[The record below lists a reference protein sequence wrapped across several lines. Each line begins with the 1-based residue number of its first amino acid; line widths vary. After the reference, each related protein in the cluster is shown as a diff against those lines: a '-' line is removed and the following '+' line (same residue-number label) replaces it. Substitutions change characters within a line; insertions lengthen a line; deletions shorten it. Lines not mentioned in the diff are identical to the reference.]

1 MSSPVTLTD
10 VAQQF
15 AGHGPARLALD
26 GVTLS
31 IEAGELVCIVGPSG
45 CGKST
50 LLDLVAGHTRPVRG
64 TVDVGGTQV
73 TGPGLDRVMVF
84 QEHALFPWASVRDNV
99 GFGLKNAGVPD
110 AEREATVTQW
120 LAKVGL
126 TDAAELHPHQL
137 SGGMR
142 QRAALA
148 RAFALRPQVLLMD
161 EPFSALDAPS
171 RDRLHVELQDLWQ
184 ETGTTIIFVTHNV
197 REAVALGSRVV
208 VLSSGPGHII
218 GEVAVGLQR
227 PRVVESDR
235 VVALAREVRGLL
247 DVADQLGI
255 SAPRNGSEDGHV
267 SI

>member
-1 MSSPVTLTD
+1 MSAAVTLTD
-10 VAQQF
+10 IAQQF
-15 AGHGPARLALD
+15 SGRGQARLALD

-31 IEAGELVCIVGPSG
+31 IDAGDFVCIVGPSG

-50 LLDLVAGHTRPVRG
+50 LLDLVAGHTMPVRG
-64 TVDVGGTQV
+64 SVDVGGTKV

-84 QEHALFPWASVRDNV
+84 QEHALFPWLSVRDNV
-99 GFGLKNAGVPD
+99 GFGLKNAGVPVE
-110 AEREATVTQW
+110 ERERTVTTW

-126 TDAAELHPHQL
+126 TDAADLHPHQL

-148 RAFALRPQVLLMD
+148 RAFAMRPQVLLMD

-171 RDRLHVELQDLWQ
+171 RDRLHVELQDLWS

-218 GEVAVGLQR
+218 GEVAVTLQR
-227 PRVVESDR
+227 PRVVESNR
-235 VVALAREVRGLL
+235 VVTLAREVRGLL
-247 DVADQLGI
+247 DAADQLGI
-255 SAPRNGSEDGHV
+255 TAPRGGAEDGHV
-267 SI
+267 TI

>member
-10 VAQQF
+10 IAQQF
-15 AGHGPARLALD
+15 SGRGPSRLALD
-26 GVTLS
+26 GVNLS
-31 IEAGELVCIVGPSG
+31 IVAGELVCVVGPSG

-50 LLDLVAGHTRPVRG
+50 LLDLVAGHTSPVRG
-64 TVDVGGTQV
+64 TVDVGGARV
-73 TGPGLDRVMVF
+73 RGPGLDRVMVF
-84 QEHALFPWASVRDNV
+84 QEHALFPWLSVHENV
-99 GFGLKNAGVPD
+99 GFGLKNAGVPQG
-110 AEREATVTQW
+110 ERDELVTRW

-126 TDAAELHPHQL
+126 TDAADLHPHQL

-171 RDRLHVELQDLWQ
+171 RDRLHVELQELWQ

-218 GEVAVGLQR
+218 GEVAVNLPR
-227 PRVVESDR
+227 PRVVESGR

-247 DVADQLGI
+247 DAADQLGI
-255 SAPRNGSEDGHV
+255 TAPRGGSEDGHV